1 MKFGISAGEA
11 HEFNELF
18 SFFFQTLLIN
28 IQYPK
33 YKQSIKNWVNLKTK
47 CVCEVIDTQTF
58 FFKMYHF
65 GAKVISCYPCKTER
79 EYLLKVLLCK
89 LFGNEK

>member
-18 SFFFQTLLIN
+18 SFFQTLLIN

-33 YKQSIKNWVNLKTK
+33 YKRSLKNWVNLKPK
-47 CVCEVIDTQTF
+47 CGCEVIDTQTF
-58 FFKMYHF
+58 FFFKMYHL
-65 GAKVISCYPCKTER
+65 GAKFIACYPSKTEHGH
-79 EYLLKVLLCK
+79 LLKVL
-89 LFGNEK
+89 F